1 MKTLYTGIRCPDTSF
16 VHTPLIE
23 IKPVADTSRLR
34 EAADEVDTY
43 DYLLYTSRHA
53 VTYFPPRCQHPV
65 IVSIGPVTTEAL
77 RLAGAETIK
86 QVEKDDSY
94 GVIDWFAEQPRGR
107 VLIPRS
113 NLALSIIPEGLRNL
127 GFDVTTVTAYEN
139 RMPEN
144 AMKVDLNQVDTIVFS
159 SPSTIDNFIRL
170 YGKLPTDKQLLTRG
184 RITEKHLQE
193 VLKKIEGDRRE

>member
-1 MKTLYTGIRCPDTSF
+1 MKTLYTGISCPDTSF

-53 VTYFPPRCQHPV
+53 VTYFPPRCQHSV

-144 AMKVDLNQVDTIVFS
+144 AMKVDLSLVDTIVFS

>member
-23 IKPVADTSRLR
+23 IKPMDDTSRLR

-53 VTYFPPRCQHPV
+53 VTYVPPRCQHPV

-77 RLAGAETIK
+77 QQAGAETIK

-113 NLALSIIPEGLRNL
+113 NLALSIIPEGLRNI

-144 AMKVDLNQVDTIVFS
+144 AMKVDLSQVDTIVFS

>member
-53 VTYFPPRCQHPV
+53 VTYFQPRCQHPV

-77 RLAGAETIK
+77 RLAGAEAIE

-144 AMKVDLNQVDTIVFS
+144 AMKVDLSQVDTIVFS
-159 SPSTIDNFIRL
+159 SPSTIDNFFRL

-184 RITEKHLQE
+184 RITERHLQE
-193 VLKKIEGDRRE
+193 VIKKIEGDNN

>member
-77 RLAGAETIK
+77 RLAGTETIK

-144 AMKVDLNQVDTIVFS
+144 AMKVADRF
-159 SPSTIDNFIRL
+159 PNF
-170 YGKLPTDKQLLTRG
+170 
-184 RITEKHLQE
+184 
-193 VLKKIEGDRRE
+193 

>member
-1 MKTLYTGIRCPDTSF
+1 MKTLYTGIRCPDPTF

-23 IKPVADTSRLR
+23 IHSVADTSRLR

-65 IVSIGPVTTEAL
+65 IGSIGPVTTEAL
-77 RLAGAETIK
+77 RLAGAEAIK

-144 AMKVDLNQVDTIVFS
+144 AMKVDLSQVDTIVFS

-184 RITEKHLQE
+184 RITERHLQE
-193 VLKKIEGDRRE
+193 VIKKIEGDNN

>member
-1 MKTLYTGIRCPDTSF
+1 MKTLYTGIRCPDPSF

-23 IKPVADTSRLR
+23 IKPVDDTSRLR

-53 VTYFPPRCQHPV
+53 VTYFPPRCLHPV

-94 GVIDWFAEQPRGR
+94 GVIDWFAEEPRGR

>member
-53 VTYFPPRCQHPV
+53 VTYFPPCCQHPV

-77 RLAGAETIK
+77 RLVGAETIK

-144 AMKVDLNQVDTIVFS
+144 AMKVDLSQVDTIVFS

-184 RITEKHLQE
+184 RITERHLQE

>member
-1 MKTLYTGIRCPDTSF
+1 MKTLYTGISCPDTLF

-23 IKPVADTSRLR
+23 IKPVADTSRL
-34 EAADEVDTY
+34 EKTADEVDTY

-53 VTYFPPRCQHPV
+53 VTYFSPRCQHPV

-77 RLAGAETIK
+77 RLAGAEAIK

-144 AMKVDLNQVDTIVFS
+144 AMKVDLSQVDTIVFS

-184 RITEKHLQE
+184 RITERHLQE
-193 VLKKIEGDRRE
+193 VIKKIEGDNN

>member
-1 MKTLYTGIRCPDTSF
+1 MKTLYTGTCCPDTSF

-53 VTYFPPRCQHPV
+53 VTYFPPRCHHPV
-65 IVSIGPVTTEAL
+65 IVSIGPVTTDAL
-77 RLAGAETIK
+77 RLAGAEAIK

-144 AMKVDLNQVDTIVFS
+144 AMKVDLSQVDTIVFS

-184 RITEKHLQE
+184 RITERHLQE
-193 VLKKIEGDRRE
+193 VIKKIEGDNN

>member
-1 MKTLYTGIRCPDTSF
+1 MKTLYTGISCPDTSF

-23 IKPVADTSRLR
+23 IKPVTDTSRL
-34 EAADEVDTY
+34 EKAADEVDTY

-53 VTYFPPRCQHPV
+53 VTYFQPRCQHPV

-144 AMKVDLNQVDTIVFS
+144 AMKVDLSQVDTIVFS

-184 RITEKHLQE
+184 RITERHLQE
-193 VLKKIEGDRRE
+193 VIKKIEGDNN

>member
-1 MKTLYTGIRCPDTSF
+1 MKTLYTGTSCPDTSF

-23 IKPVADTSRLR
+23 IKPVTDTSRLR

-53 VTYFPPRCQHPV
+53 VTYFPPHCQHPV

-144 AMKVDLNQVDTIVFS
+144 AMKVDLSQVDTIVFS

-184 RITEKHLQE
+184 RITERHLQE
-193 VLKKIEGDRRE
+193 VIKKIEGDNN

>member
-53 VTYFPPRCQHPV
+53 VTYFPPRCQRPV

-144 AMKVDLNQVDTIVFS
+144 AMKVDLSQVDTIVFS

>member
-1 MKTLYTGIRCPDTSF
+1 MT
-16 VHTPLIE
+16 
-23 IKPVADTSRLR
+23 
-34 EAADEVDTY
+34 
-43 DYLLYTSRHA
+43 
-53 VTYFPPRCQHPV
+53 PRCQHPV

-144 AMKVDLNQVDTIVFS
+144 AMKVDLSQVDTIVFS

>member
-23 IKPVADTSRLR
+23 IKPVADTSKLR
-34 EAADEVDTY
+34 KAADEVDTY

-139 RMPEN
+139 RMSEN
-144 AMKVDLNQVDTIVFS
+144 AMKVDLSQVDTIVFS

-184 RITEKHLQE
+184 RITERHLQE
-193 VLKKIEGDRRE
+193 VSWFMILTDLH

>member
-1 MKTLYTGIRCPDTSF
+1 MKTLYTGISCPDTSF

-23 IKPVADTSRLR
+23 IKPVADTSRL
-34 EAADEVDTY
+34 EKAADEVDTY

-53 VTYFPPRCQHPV
+53 VTYFPPRCLHPV

-139 RMPEN
+139 RMPED
-144 AMKVDLNQVDTIVFS
+144 AMKVDLSLVDTIVFS

>member
-1 MKTLYTGIRCPDTSF
+1 MKTLYTGIRCPDPTF

-53 VTYFPPRCQHPV
+53 VTYFQPRCQHPV

-144 AMKVDLNQVDTIVFS
+144 AMKVDLSQVDTIVFS
-159 SPSTIDNFIRL
+159 SPSTIDNFFRL

-184 RITEKHLQE
+184 RITERHLQE
-193 VLKKIEGDRRE
+193 VIKKIEGDNN

>member
-1 MKTLYTGIRCPDTSF
+1 MKTLYTGISCPDTSF

-23 IKPVADTSRLR
+23 IKPVADTSRLM

-65 IVSIGPVTTEAL
+65 IVAIGPVTTEAL

-144 AMKVDLNQVDTIVFS
+144 AMKVDLSQVDTIVFS

-184 RITEKHLQE
+184 RITERHLQE